1 MRTDRLHKSPYAP
14 PASHVADPPQV
25 LFSIARPKQVV
36 VAVGLLWLGLAVS
49 IPVVSLGFNHD
60 LDADILPILVILT
73 ALTFAFS
80 ALLNVLIYR
89 GRNWARMVSLV
100 LYLLSGLAIFIPVD
114 ESVAS
119 DLLEDVLNSLV
130 YLLDGGAL
138 YLLFSMPGKLWF
150 NQHRQ

>member
-1 MRTDRLHKSPYAP
+1 MHKSPYAP

>member
-1 MRTDRLHKSPYAP
+1 MLQNHPLDFLMS
-14 PASHVADPPQV
+14 
-25 LFSIARPKQVV
+25 LFSIARPGQVV
-36 VAVGLLWLGLAVS
+36 VAVGLLWLGLALS
-49 IPVVSLGFNHD
+49 IPVVSLGFTHE
-60 LDADILPILVILT
+60 LDADILPLLVILT

-80 ALLNVLIYR
+80 AFLNVLIYR
-89 GRNWARMVSLV
+89 RRNWARIVSQV

>member
-1 MRTDRLHKSPYAP
+1 MHKSPYAP
-14 PASHVADPPQV
+14 PAAHVADPPQV

-49 IPVVSLGFNHD
+49 IPVVSLGFTHD

-73 ALTFAFS
+73 ALAFAFS
-80 ALLNVLIYR
+80 AFLNVLIYR
-89 GRNWARMVSLV
+89 GRNWARIVSLV

-119 DLLEDVLNSLV
+119 DRLEDVLNSLV
-130 YLLDGGAL
+130 YLLEGGAL

>member
-1 MRTDRLHKSPYAP
+1 MHKSPYAP

-25 LFSIARPKQVV
+25 SISIARPGQVV
-36 VAVGLLWLGLAVS
+36 VAVGLLWLGLALS
-49 IPVVSLGFNHD
+49 IPVVSLGFNHE
-60 LDADILPILVILT
+60 LDADILPLFVILT

-89 GRNWARMVSLV
+89 GRNWARIVSLV
-100 LYLLSGLAIFIPVD
+100 LYLLSGFAIFIPVD